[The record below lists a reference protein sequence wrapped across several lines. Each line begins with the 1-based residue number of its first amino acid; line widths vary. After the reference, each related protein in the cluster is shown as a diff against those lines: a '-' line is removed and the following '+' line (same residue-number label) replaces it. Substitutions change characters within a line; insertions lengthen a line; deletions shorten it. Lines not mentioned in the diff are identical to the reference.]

1 MEPKEMIDQANR
13 IMTATGSG
21 LESLTEAQEFLRVYA
36 GEKSAF
42 YKQICQIGPKGD
54 SSYIKKRANQ
64 TLNAFCAYI
73 ESGLLEGVS
82 IERKAQIDVVSDFL
96 EQANALLID
105 DKVHP
110 AAPTMIIGASLEEF
124 LRNWIEEAEVEPQG
138 KPSIDSYAKALKG
151 EQLITKQDFK
161 DITSWTGLRNHAAH
175 GEWDEVSDR
184 QRIGMM
190 LEGVNLFMRRYG
202 AS

>member
-1 MEPKEMIDQANR
+1 MEPKEMIDQAHR
-13 IMTATGSG
+13 IMSASGSG
-21 LESLTEAQEFLRVYA
+21 FASLTEAQEFLRIYA

-42 YKQICQIGPKGD
+42 YKQICEIGPEGN
-54 SSYIKKRANQ
+54 SSYIKNLVNE
-64 TLNAFCAYI
+64 TLSAFCAYI

-82 IERKAQIDVVSDFL
+82 IERRAQIDVVSDFL

-105 DKVHP
+105 NKVHP

-124 LRNWIEEAEVEPQG
+124 LRNWIEEAEIEPQG
-138 KPSIDSYAKALKG
+138 KSSIDSYAKALKG
-151 EQLITKQDFK
+151 EELITKQDMK
-161 DITSWTGLRNHAAH
+161 DITSWAGLRNHAAH
-175 GEWDEVSDR
+175 GEWDEVSDG

-190 LEGVNLFMRRYG
+190 LEGVNLFMRKYG